1 MAKQPNNTTAP
12 TGQIAPFGLRMLPP
26 LREQIEDAARE
37 SGRSMNAEIVARL
50 GDSFSSAQATPGSSA
65 VIDDLATQVFQLK
78 SQLLANQW
86 IARSALLTVSKDLP
100 EAKDLIAALER
111 LEKENGPFLK
121 SLETFE
127 IEELFGMKGPD
138 WQKTAKQLIKAS
150 AGKPKRGTD

>member
-1 MAKQPNNTTAP
+1 MKQDDPQFKFRIPKELKELLDTAAAKNTRTL
-12 TGQIAPFGLRMLPP
+12 G
-26 LREQIEDAARE
+26 
-37 SGRSMNAEIVARL
+37 AEIVARL
-50 GDSFSSAQATPGSSA
+50 GDSFSPAQAAAGSSA

-111 LEKENGPFLK
+111 LEKENRPFLK

-138 WQKTAKQLIKAS
+138 WQETAKQLIKAS
-150 AGKPKRGTD
+150 AGKPKRDTD